1 MDDLIKILF
10 AAFSQV
16 KGFLAR
22 FSFGFGIFGTHRV
35 SGEYDEG
42 IFRAV
47 DCLTEAV
54 STGAKTSMLRGLL
67 RIQCF
72 RSVRPR
78 FCDSRAPIF

>member
-1 MDDLIKILF
+1 MF
-10 AAFSQV
+10 GRV
-16 KGFLAR
+16 KRFLAR
-22 FSFGFGIFGTHRV
+22 FCCEFGIFDTHRV
-35 SGEYDEG
+35 SGGHDGG
-42 IFRAV
+42 IFSAV

-78 FCDSRAPIF
+78 FCDSRAPTF